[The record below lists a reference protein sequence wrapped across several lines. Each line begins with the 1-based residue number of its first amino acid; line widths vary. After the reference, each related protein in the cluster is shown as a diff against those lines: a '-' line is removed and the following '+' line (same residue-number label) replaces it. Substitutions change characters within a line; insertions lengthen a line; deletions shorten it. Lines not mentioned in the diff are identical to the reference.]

1 MSEIE
6 DGMRE
11 LFKYAFIT
19 NCHLDQ
25 NDVTEAEIHA
35 VDTLDSF
42 CLLEGLKELMVALLK
57 SKKAHLKS
65 LNFEKIS
72 QKLEIDLKN
81 SQKNEKLLKTRV
93 ETYKKRIEEL
103 EEKHAEDLKKI
114 EEIHKKERVSQIKP
128 NKRVLSLNLNSF
140 SEKSGQI
147 EKDFNAKN
155 EIFEAPKSTSQIG
168 IDFIKKRL
176 EEKSAEIAK
185 IQEKIREKINSRS
198 PSPMLGKN
206 LEKNEGF
213 YQGTYKKPLAVHMRS
228 VSVQQY

>member
-93 ETYKKRIEEL
+93 ETYKKIIEEL

-147 EKDFNAKN
+147 
-155 EIFEAPKSTSQIG
+155 
-168 IDFIKKRL
+168 
-176 EEKSAEIAK
+176 
-185 IQEKIREKINSRS
+185 
-198 PSPMLGKN
+198 
-206 LEKNEGF
+206 
-213 YQGTYKKPLAVHMRS
+213 
-228 VSVQQY
+228 